1 LPSFQLNPAP
11 FCLLDEVDAPLDD
24 ANTERYAKLVTA
36 MSKETQFLFISHNKI
51 AMEMAEQL
59 IGVTMQEQGVSRIVA
74 VDMESAAGMLAGVVA
89 YNAWIT
95 RKSAPRTVREDDRP
109 AATSPVTE
117 PMLDRADEA
126 SAPGQEDGDRIEPV
140 LDGPRRS
147 SVGATPGSD
156 ETHDPVLSAVPD
168 APDTGRSWPQETA
181 KTALAATP
189 MTDAPRTPVQV
200 TLQQVVHPPEKR
212 PGLDALID
220 VIAPLLLE
228 GVVSGEALLAAMPTT
243 RRVGSKP
250 FAVEGHQRG
259 RTGWEAPRPGH
270 RYRTLQAG
278 VQLANRAGALNDI
291 EFSEFVVKAQAYA
304 DAVGAA
310 PDFPDMRAEVARARE
325 LDAFA
330 SAHDAQLGS
339 PCARA
344 EWPGVP
350 AMWPSRR
357 PATGFCGWALPG
369 RMVLPGSQSGQAPM
383 LSLSFDPQAA
393 MADDPEQSALREL
406 SLVAGGD
413 PCAAQR
419 AALCA
424 HARWPPQRWRTA
436 MDGVVT
442 DDAGQP
448 LSAETMDRIGADL
461 ETLYDALDSRDLS
474 AGSAQAR
481 RLFS

>member
-1 LPSFQLNPAP
+1 MSSLQISLAIIGG
-11 FCLLDEVDAPLDD
+11 
-24 ANTERYAKLVTA
+24 LV
-36 MSKETQFLFISHNKI
+36 
-51 AMEMAEQL
+51 
-59 IGVTMQEQGVSRIVA
+59 
-74 VDMESAAGMLAGVVA
+74 LAGVVV

-212 PGLDALID
+212 PALDALID
-220 VIAPLLLE
+220 VIAPLQLE
-228 GVVSGEALLAAMPTT
+228 GVASGEALLAAMPTT

-250 FAVEGHQRG
+250 FAVEAIREDGQD
-259 RTGWEAPRPGH
+259 WEAPRPGH

-291 EFSEFVVKAQAYA
+291 EFSEFVVKTQAYA
-304 DAVGAA
+304 DAVGAS

-330 SAHDAQLGS
+330 SAHDAQLGFTLRARRVAWS
-339 PCARA
+339 PGYVAQQA
-344 EWPGVP
+344 
-350 AMWPSRR
+350 AKL
-357 PATGFCGWALPG
+357 GFVAGALPG
-369 RMVLPGSQSGQAPM
+369 RMVLPGSQSGQAPV

-406 SLVAGGD
+406 SLSLEVTHVPRSEQPFVRMRVA
-413 PCAAQR
+413 A
-419 AALCA
+419 AALA
-424 HARWPPQRWRTA
+424 DS